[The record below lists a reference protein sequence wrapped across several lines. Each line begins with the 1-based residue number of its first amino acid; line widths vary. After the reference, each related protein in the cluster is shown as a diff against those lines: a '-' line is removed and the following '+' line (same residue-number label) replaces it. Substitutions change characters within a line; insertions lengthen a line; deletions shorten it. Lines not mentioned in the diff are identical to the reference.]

1 MILVPHAAKFAL
13 VGLVVGGSF
22 APALA
27 GGILPGNG
35 GAPINLGALPSLPAE
50 DVLTSSNSYAG
61 GDALEQRFGVHNGAL
76 DFFSLR
82 SDDSGNFKP
91 LLSGGVGD
99 GGLHLQVKW

>member
-1 MILVPHAAKFAL
+1 MILVPRVAKLAL
-13 VGLVVGGSF
+13 VGVVVAGLS

-35 GAPINLGALPSLPAE
+35 GSPINLGAPPSLPAE
-50 DVLTSSNSYAG
+50 DLLTTSNSYAG

-99 GGLHLQVKW
+99 GGLQLKLKW